1 MTVDDGHTQSLF
13 SYGTLQLESVQIAT
27 FGRQLEGEDDE
38 LVGYTLLPLE
48 IDDEVVI
55 AISGQ
60 AQHTMASFTGR
71 ASDVIEGRVLALTPG
86 EIRNADD
93 YEVAELRRVEV
104 VLRSGRRAWTYVDAR
119 YVPPDA

>member
-1 MTVDDGHTQSLF
+1 MTVDDGQTQALF
-13 SYGTLQLESVQIAT
+13 AYGTLQLESVQVAT
-27 FGRQLEGEDDE
+27 FGRQLAGEADA
-38 LVGYTLLPLE
+38 LVGYALVPLE

-60 AQHTMASFTGR
+60 ARHTLASFTGR
-71 ASDVIEGRVLALTPG
+71 ASDVVPGTVLAVTPG

-93 YEVAELRRVEV
+93 YEVAALRRVEV

-119 YVPPDA
+119 SAPPET